1 MKVTQILFCNNE
13 NSITDNEIK
22 NLFNIFDTQVINNS
36 RVDVN
41 LETAKNQI
49 NKLANAVRNGSSK
62 DLDYLVNIMFH
73 DDIKISLYATN
84 QLYLI
89 YPKLNNSIRE
99 DIKEL
104 VKLLYE
110 IKIKED
116 QEYFKERPLLSA
128 MACEEAI
135 ARQKGKGE
143 NVFIL
148 AVDNYLN
155 IKCNDSVLANSNES
169 VSNNNR
175 YISSSELESWASFQP
190 YQCDICSYESIL
202 KKIENSKGSAE
213 LKNYV
218 VLVNNNHW
226 VALLTYKDSCF
237 LCDSLP
243 SSKKDERHN
252 LLIELE
258 KKGFNTI
265 NIEYNLQENVPN
277 GCGLLALNYIDSLH
291 NEWNKFNHEKEDD
304 LTSTIETVLQ
314 KTGKDFLNLS
324 CGEQTTFNHD
334 VRKKLIMDTLF
345 CIVKSNDEWLS

>member
-1 MKVTQILFCNNE
+1 MKVTQILFYNNE

-49 NKLANAVRNGSSK
+49 NKLADAVRNGSSI

-104 VKLLYE
+104 VNLLYE

-143 NVFIL
+143 NVFIS

-155 IKCNDSVLANSNES
+155 IKCNDSVLSNNES

-175 YISSSELESWASFQP
+175 YISSSELESWASFQS

-202 KKIENSKGSAE
+202 KKIEKSKGSAE

-226 VALLTYKDSCF
+226 VALLTYKNSCF

-243 SSKKDERHN
+243 SSKKEKDERHN

-258 KKGFNTI
+258 EKGFNPV
-265 NIEYNLQENVPN
+265 NIEYNLQKNVPN

-304 LTSTIETVLQ
+304 LISTIETVLQ

-345 CIVKSNDEWLS
+345 CIVKSNDE

>member
-1 MKVTQILFCNNE
+1 MKVTQILFYNNE

-36 RVDVN
+36 RVDIN

-49 NKLANAVRNGSSK
+49 NKLADAVRNGSSI

-128 MACEEAI
+128 MACGEAI
-135 ARQKGKGE
+135 AGQQGKGN
-143 NVFIL
+143 NVFIS
-148 AVDNYLN
+148 AIDNYLN
-155 IKCNDSVLANSNES
+155 MKFNDSVLANSHES

-175 YISSSELESWASFQP
+175 YVSSSELESWASFQP
-190 YQCDICSYESIL
+190 YQCDIGHYELIV
-202 KKIENSKGSAE
+202 KKIENSKKSAE
-213 LKNYV
+213 LKNYI

-243 SSKKDERHN
+243 SIKKEKDERHK
-252 LLIELE
+252 LLTKLE
-258 KKGFNTI
+258 EKGFSTF
-265 NIEYNLQENVPN
+265 NIEYNLQKNVPN
-277 GCGLLALNYIDSLH
+277 GCGLLALNYIDCLH
-291 NEWNKFNHEKEDD
+291 NELNKFNNEKEVD
-304 LTSTIETVLQ
+304 LTPTIETVL
-314 KTGKDFLNLS
+314 KNTGKNFLSLNDV
-324 CGEQTTFNHD
+324 EQTTFNHD
-334 VRKKLIMDTLF
+334 VRKKMIMDTLF
-345 CIVKSNDEWLS
+345 RIVGSSDE

>member
-1 MKVTQILFCNNE
+1 MKVTQILFYNNE

-143 NVFIL
+143 NVFIS

-190 YQCDICSYESIL
+190 YQCDIGSYESIL

-243 SSKKDERHN
+243 SSKKEKDERHN

-258 KKGFNTI
+258 EKGFNTV
-265 NIEYNLQENVPN
+265 NIEYNLQKNVPN

-324 CGEQTTFNHD
+324 CGEQTTFNHNF
-334 VRKKLIMDTLF
+334 RKKLIMDTLF
-345 CIVKSNDEWLS
+345 CIVKSNDE

>member
-1 MKVTQILFCNNE
+1 MKVTQILFYNNE

-49 NKLANAVRNGSSK
+49 NKLADAVRNGSSI

-104 VKLLYE
+104 VNLLYE

-143 NVFIL
+143 NVFIS

-155 IKCNDSVLANSNES
+155 IKCNDSVLSNNES

-202 KKIENSKGSAE
+202 KKIEKSKGSAE

-226 VALLTYKDSCF
+226 VALLTYKNSCF

-243 SSKKDERHN
+243 SSKKEKDERHN

-258 KKGFNTI
+258 EKGFNPV
-265 NIEYNLQENVPN
+265 NIEYNLQKNVPN
-277 GCGLLALNYIDSLH
+277 GCGLLALNY
-291 NEWNKFNHEKEDD
+291 
-304 LTSTIETVLQ
+304 
-314 KTGKDFLNLS
+314 
-324 CGEQTTFNHD
+324 
-334 VRKKLIMDTLF
+334 
-345 CIVKSNDEWLS
+345 

>member
-1 MKVTQILFCNNE
+1 MNVTPILFSNNE
-13 NSITDNEIK
+13 NNITDNEIK

-49 NKLANAVRNGSSK
+49 NKLADAVRNGSSI

-143 NVFIL
+143 NVFIS

-155 IKCNDSVLANSNES
+155 IKCNES

-190 YQCDICSYESIL
+190 YQCDIGSYESIL
-202 KKIENSKGSAE
+202 KKIEKSKGSAE

-226 VALLTYKDSCF
+226 VALLTYKNSCF

-258 KKGFNTI
+258 KKRFNTI

-291 NEWNKFNHEKEDD
+291 NEWNKFNHEKEDY
-304 LTSTIETVLQ
+304 LISTIETVLQ
-314 KTGKDFLNLS
+314 KTGKNFLNLS
-324 CGEQTTFNHD
+324 SGEQTTFNHD
-334 VRKKLIMDTLF
+334 FRKKLIMDTLF
-345 CIVKSNDEWLS
+345 CIVKSSYE